1 LIANAI
7 TYTPT
12 GRILVAARKSGENI
26 SFEVW
31 DTGTGIDKKAQD
43 KIFDEFY
50 RVNTDGKKTSN
61 LGLGLAIVKELVKRI
76 DGAKIR
82 VQSVVGHGTVFK
94 LLLPIETYSA
104 AQEPNPIETAMHYN
118 I

>member
-1 LIANAI
+1 
-7 TYTPT
+7 
-12 GRILVAARKSGENI
+12 
-26 SFEVW
+26 
-31 DTGTGIDKKAQD
+31 
-43 KIFDEFY
+43 Y

-94 LLLPIETYSA
+94 LLLPIETYLA
-104 AQEPNPIETAMHYN
+104 PQKPNPIETSMHYN